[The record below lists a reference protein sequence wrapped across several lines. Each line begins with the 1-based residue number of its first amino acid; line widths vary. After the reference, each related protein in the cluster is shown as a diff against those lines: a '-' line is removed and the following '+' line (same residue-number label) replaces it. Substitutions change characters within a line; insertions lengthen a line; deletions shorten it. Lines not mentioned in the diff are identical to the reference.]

1 MDATGLRTLLLSRAH
16 EGTYGEC
23 FDYGKG
29 YLLDGALLKEERST
43 SLRYSLIYEREV
55 EMLVPRLCSILSN
68 PMDHSPPGSSD
79 HGILQARILE
89 WVVISFSKHKRF
101 SYKDIS
107 VSSLQSL
114 SRV

>member
-55 EMLVPRLCSILSN
+55 EMLAARLCSILSN
-68 PMDHSPPGSSD
+68 PTDCSPPGSSV
-79 HGILQARILE
+79 HGILWARILE
-89 WVVISFSKHKRF
+89 WVAFP
-101 SYKDIS
+101 
-107 VSSLQSL
+107 SLGDLPDPGSNLGLLHCRQFL
-114 SRV
+114 Y